1 MNTQYFSGKEER
13 IMQHTIIALVE
24 DKPGVLNRIV
34 SLFRKRNFNIDSLTV
49 SKTQS
54 SGVSRMTI
62 TLDNSQVNVSR
73 LIVYL
78 EKLINV
84 LKVEDLTFT
93 PMVCRDLALIKVRA
107 TAQNRSE
114 IMQLVDTFRARIVD
128 VAADSFVIEI
138 TGANDKIQSFVDMM
152 QSYGIQEFARSGAVG
167 MARGRSAL
175 AALPQHNTQVT
186 RLPEPVLVRP

>member
-1 MNTQYFSGKEER
+1 
-13 IMQHTIIALVE
+13 MQHTIVALVE
-24 DKPGVLNRIV
+24 DKPGVLNRVV

-49 SKTQS
+49 SKTQRP
-54 SGVSRMTI
+54 GLSRMTI

-73 LIVYL
+73 MIIYL

-93 PMVCRDLALIKVRA
+93 PMVCRDLALIKVNA
-107 TAQNRSE
+107 TPQNRSE

-128 VAADSFVIEI
+128 VASDSFIIEI
-138 TGANDKIQSFVDMM
+138 TGANEKIQSFTEMM
-152 QSYGIQEFARSGAVG
+152 QAYGVQEFARSGAVG

-175 AALPQHNTQVT
+175 TTFTQKAHRVETIAEPALA
-186 RLPEPVLVRP
+186 RPALANS